1 MLHNWNFVMKRMM
14 LTPRDLEIL
23 DTLTLRVRYLSLA
36 QIARTWWADA
46 KDPPA
51 NTRERL
57 KKLEAA
63 GFLLRFTAMARPEFA
78 LIAPVIV
85 WQPNDPMPDFG
96 AASYQLQSRWMHS
109 AVATP
114 AVIATATAGH
124 RFGGH
129 GGRFPRQSEQS
140 HDLMMGTLYLHYRQ
154 LLGHA
159 VITTQWISEERLRAQ
174 KQAGEKLPDAMLRS
188 AQREF
193 VIECGGAYS
202 KEKLSH
208 FHEYCAEQSLPYEI
222 W

>member
-1 MLHNWNFVMKRMM
+1 MKRMM

-36 QIARTWWADA
+36 QIARTWWTDA
-46 KDPPA
+46 KDPLA
-51 NTRERL
+51 NARERL
-57 KKLEAA
+57 KILQRE
-63 GFLLRFTAMARPEFA
+63 GLITRFTAMARPEFP
-78 LIAPVIV
+78 LTAPVIV

-96 AASYQLQSRWMHS
+96 AASYQLQSRWVHS
-109 AVATP
+109 ALATP
-114 AVIATATAGH
+114 AVIATTTAGH
-124 RFGGH
+124 RFGGW
-129 GGRFPRQSEQS
+129 GGRFPRQAEQS
-140 HDLMMGTLYLHYRQ
+140 HDLMMGALYLHYRQ
-154 LLGHA
+154 LFGHA
-159 VITTQWISEERLRAQ
+159 VITTQWISEERLREQ

-188 AQREF
+188 AQGER